1 MEVSFKHILE
11 LTSLIAG
18 LIIGTVL
25 LVIFILMIAKLIR
38 RRRWCP
44 FYCPPLCACTC
55 RNERNLDYG
64 VARTASFT
72 FRRNRPF
79 VATRFAN
86 LKSGLRNYVVSDGQ
100 NNLVNSKKNNENSY
114 MTAEE
119 YANNSHRKYGTSDDY
134 STYKARNN
142 HYGDYTYSGDYE
154 FEDQIES
161 EVK

>member
-1 MEVSFKHILE
+1 MIKLF
-11 LTSLIAG
+11 LIDFSDCKFNYWNSSPCHFYIDDSQNDQEEA
-18 LIIGTVL
+18 
-25 LVIFILMIAKLIR
+25 M
-38 RRRWCP
+38 RWSP
-44 FYCPPLCACTC
+44 FYFPPLCACTC
-55 RNERNLDYG
+55 QHERNMDYG

-86 LKSGLRNYVVSDGQ
+86 LKSGLRHYVVSDGQ

-119 YANNSHRKYGTSDDY
+119 YANNPNRKYGTSDDY